1 MEKYR
6 SAHKESRLSSYKL
19 AKSTKAQ
26 YSDPLLGRLGRSDR
40 HRDAIA
46 QVFQTHQGASPRE
59 GSQPRYQLTGS
70 MARNRGCLSMIF
82 TKISGFPRS
91 PRSPCSSHSSSLH
104 HNFQTKWRSKKQN
117 YKNSSKSVNLIGFQ
131 WNLLLVSYWLNR
143 ILLTLSGQAALWKR
157 SSSPAGVAR
166 HLTRWD
172 LPPRFSGSAT
182 DWRPSF
188 GNSWGPPTE
197 AKKST

>member
-131 WNLLLVSYWLNR
+131 LNLLLVSY
-143 ILLTLSGQAALWKR
+143 
-157 SSSPAGVAR
+157 
-166 HLTRWD
+166 
-172 LPPRFSGSAT
+172 
-182 DWRPSF
+182 
-188 GNSWGPPTE
+188 
-197 AKKST
+197 